1 MAQAPCNAMVP
12 GVVAHEFA
20 DEVANEFLGFAWLV
34 RVAFALPSKLSVSQA
49 VSSCTF
55 FRLADSLPHPTGE
68 SERVAVCSD
77 LLWDLLLQL
86 GAYQSMGPNGV

>member
-1 MAQAPCNAMVP
+1 MVP